1 MRQVGFFN
9 LFDLFGDPSRDEP
22 ARGKG
27 GAPQGASPPAAPHT
41 PPSAVAPRQSPVPR
55 PVVAERPPQYTAST
69 PSPSHAWS
77 VEFVRNPRARRYLI
91 RVRVDGTV
99 RVTIPNRGSKRE
111 ADDFYRQNQAWVA
124 AQQQRIA
131 QIKARMPQDL
141 SADEQKRLRA
151 RAARELPARLHEL
164 AAPLGLTVKRVSV
177 RNQRQR
183 WGSCSTS
190 GLITLNWRLV
200 TMPDWVRDYVI
211 YHELMHLRRMDHSP
225 TFWKHVAS
233 VCPRYKEARTWL
245 RRHGLAPHAAGE
257 AGTADEVD

>member
-9 LFDLFGDPSRDEP
+9 LFDLFGDPSRDERVR
-22 ARGKG
+22 AKG
-27 GAPQGASPPAAPHT
+27 DSPQGASAPAAPHT
-41 PPSAVAPRQSPVPR
+41 PPSTVAPGQLPVPR
-55 PVVAERPPQYTAST
+55 PVVAERPPHYAVTT
-69 PSPSHAWS
+69 PKPVPSWS

-111 ADDFYRQNQAWVA
+111 ADEFYRQNQAWVA

-131 QIKARMPQDL
+131 QVKARMPQDL
-141 SADEQKRLRA
+141 SADEQKRLRT
-151 RAARELPARLHEL
+151 RAARELPARLYEL

-245 RRHGLAPHAAGE
+245 RRHGLAPHAATD
-257 AGTADEVD
+257 AGTGDEVD

>member
-1 MRQVGFFN
+1 M
-9 LFDLFGDPSRDEP
+9 
-22 ARGKG
+22 
-27 GAPQGASPPAAPHT
+27 PQQERSASPATAP
-41 PPSAVAPRQSPVPR
+41 
-55 PVVAERPPQYTAST
+55 
-69 PSPSHAWS
+69 AWS

-111 ADDFYRQNQAWVA
+111 ADEFYRQNQTWVA

-131 QIKARMPQDL
+131 QVKARMPQDL

-151 RAARELPARLHEL
+151 RAARELPARLYEL

-245 RRHGLAPHAAGE
+245 RRHGLAPHAATD
-257 AGTADEVD
+257 AGTGDEVD

>member
-22 ARGKG
+22 ARDKR
-27 GAPQGASPPAAPHT
+27 GASHGASTPAVPHT
-41 PPSAVAPRQSPVPR
+41 PPSSVAPRQSPVPR
-55 PVVAERPPQYTAST
+55 PVVAERPPQYTVST
-69 PSPSHAWS
+69 PSPSQAWS

-111 ADDFYRQNQAWVA
+111 ADEFYRQNQAWVA

-131 QIKARMPQDL
+131 QVKARMPQDL

-151 RAARELPARLHEL
+151 RAARELPARLYEL

-245 RRHGLAPHAAGE
+245 RRHGLAPHAAGD